1 MGSHRIV
8 KWFRDYADD
17 IEAVNIHYA
26 VTALGDTPDWNHTR
40 TTRYM
45 PLIGRSIRFKELRLP
60 PFVCDSLGRRLTHYV
75 LHYYFEVCQGG
86 DRHYSPLYSEEIVT
100 ESKDSP
106 SKDVVEPGDEVEQ
119 SQRSRFSRHDC
130 CRIDAGLEERKT

>member
-1 MGSHRIV
+1 MSSHRIV

-26 VTALGDTPDWNHTR
+26 LTGVDETPDWNNAR

-45 PLIGRSIRFKELRLP
+45 PLVGRSIRMKELRLP
-60 PFVCDSLGRRLTHYV
+60 QSISDAQGHQTSHYA

-86 DRHYSPLYSEEIVT
+86 DRHYSPLYSEQVVT
-100 ESKDSP
+100 GPTDA
-106 SKDVVEPGDEVEQ
+106 PGEHIDRPGNEVD
-119 SQRSRFSRHDC
+119 R
-130 CRIDAGLEERKT
+130 G

>member
-1 MGSHRIV
+1 MHVDNNMSSHRVV

-26 VTALGDTPDWNHTR
+26 LTVIDETPDWNHTR

-45 PLIGRSIRFKELRLP
+45 PLVGESIRMKELRLP
-60 PFVCDSLGRRLTHYV
+60 LSISDSQGRPCSRYT

-86 DRHYSPLYSEEIVT
+86 DRQYSPLYSEEVVT
-100 ESKDSP
+100 GPTDG
-106 SKDVVEPGDEVEQ
+106 PGTEVDQ
-119 SQRSRFSRHDC
+119 SGGEADRD
-130 CRIDAGLEERKT
+130 